1 MLSLRWGLDGNLN
14 RVHRAQ
20 LSLSLH
26 REEAHLASF
35 TDALIHC
42 THTHTHTHAHTHRR
56 IGEDSRG
63 PILVTFSPRF
73 WYQEGQKERLP

>member
-1 MLSLRWGLDGNLN
+1 MLSLQWSLDGNLN
-14 RVHRAQ
+14 RVHCTQ
-20 LSLSLH
+20 LPLSLH

-42 THTHTHTHAHTHRR
+42 THTHTHAHTHCR
-56 IGEDSRG
+56 IGKDRRG
-63 PILVTFSPRF
+63 PILVTFSPWF